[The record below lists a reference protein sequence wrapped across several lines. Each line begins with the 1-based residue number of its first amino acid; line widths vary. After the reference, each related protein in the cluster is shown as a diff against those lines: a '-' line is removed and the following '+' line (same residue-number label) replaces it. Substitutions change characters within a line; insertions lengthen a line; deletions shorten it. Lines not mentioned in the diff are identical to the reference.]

1 MPDMNPMI
9 IGFGFLGMC
18 CSSFAVA
25 MMISG
30 KITPTQSVIEA
41 VPTESESESE
51 SESEGGGVPPA
62 REVEGSMPTDSS
74 YKEGQ
79 RTPGERFADRAQ
91 RL

>member
-1 MPDMNPMI
+1 MNPMI

-30 KITPTQSVIEA
+30 RITPTQSVIEA
-41 VPTESESESE
+41 VPTETETESEGG
-51 SESEGGGVPPA
+51 GGGVPPA

>member
-1 MPDMNPMI
+1 MTNVNPMI

-25 MMISG
+25 VMISG
-30 KITPTQSVIEA
+30 GVTPTQTPP
-41 VPTESESESE
+41 PTAPTGSETETE
-51 SESEGGGVPPA
+51 TEGGGVPPA

-79 RTPGERFADRAQ
+79 RTPGERFMDRAQ

>member
-41 VPTESESESE
+41 VPTET
-51 SESEGGGVPPA
+51 ESEGGGVPPA